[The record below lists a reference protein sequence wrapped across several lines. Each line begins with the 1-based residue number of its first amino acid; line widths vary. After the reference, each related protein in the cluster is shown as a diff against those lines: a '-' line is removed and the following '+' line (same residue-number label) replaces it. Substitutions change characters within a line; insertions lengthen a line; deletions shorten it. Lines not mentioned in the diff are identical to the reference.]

1 LLSIVKEYMCTLPYT
16 EFMTGSK
23 QVLVEYYGLNWVK
36 KRCVKKILKSSGEFY
51 VVGKL

>member
-1 LLSIVKEYMCTLPYT
+1 MCTLPYT

-36 KRCVKKILKSSGEFY
+36 NVRVNKILKSKKIF
-51 VVGKL
+51 